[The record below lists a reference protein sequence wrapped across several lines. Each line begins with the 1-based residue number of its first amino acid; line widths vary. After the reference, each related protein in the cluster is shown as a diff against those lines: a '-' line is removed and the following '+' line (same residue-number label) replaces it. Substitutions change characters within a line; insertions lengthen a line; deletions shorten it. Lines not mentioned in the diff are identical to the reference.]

1 MTATSST
8 LKPHFF
14 EDIATLKDAVKSE
27 GEVVKA
33 RLAQA
38 IKGLME
44 EDIDLLDEVAINDAD
59 VNALQIAIDDR
70 AFKLL
75 ALHQPVAVDLR
86 SIVAAIK
93 INSDLERVG
102 DLAVNIAEAA
112 RRYFATGQSVELTIL
127 PRMADIAHT
136 MLENALQ
143 AFVSGNLGLAQSVLE
158 RDDALDSL
166 RVQAYRRL
174 VDLMT
179 GNGKLAPSA
188 LELLSVAR
196 HLERIG
202 DHATNIAED
211 VFFIVA
217 GDDVRINTLGGT
229 LGGTPVEGPS
239 A

>member
-1 MTATSST
+1 MTASSSS
-8 LKPHFF
+8 LKPHFL
-14 EDIATLKDAVKSE
+14 EDIATLKDAIMSEGDLVKS
-27 GEVVKA
+27 
-33 RLAQA
+33 RLARA
-38 IKGLME
+38 IKGLIE
-44 EDIDLLDEVAINDAD
+44 KDVDVLDEVTMGDAE
-59 VNALQIAIDDR
+59 VNAQQIAIDDR

-86 SIVAAIK
+86 VIVAAIK

-102 DLAVNIAEAA
+102 DLAVNVAEAT
-112 RRYFATGQSVELTIL
+112 RRYFGTGQTIELKFL
-127 PRMADIAHT
+127 PRMADIAQA
-136 MLENALQ
+136 MLESALQ
-143 AFVSGNLGLAQSVLE
+143 AFVSGSLGLAQSVLE

-174 VDLMT
+174 VDLMASD
-179 GNGKLAPSA
+179 GGLVPSA

-217 GDDVRINTLGGT
+217 GEDVRIQTLGGPGIE
-229 LGGTPVEGPS
+229 GGQP
-239 A
+239 